1 MVVCLK
7 AILKRKNFTTNIV
20 IYDQSPNFNALIY
33 FQEKKETEPKE
44 ETEAKKEENATNG
57 NYEKEKEEEV
67 EGDSTNKETVLLS
80 EREKATVVD
89 DNPTF
94 DIEKVLAETSVP
106 ELSSDIESVVKKSVK
121 FSPNISKEIA
131 LKTIRVMQ
139 PESNLLDPQDV
150 DDEFAF
156 TEEPR

>member
-1 MVVCLK
+1 MK
-7 AILKRKNFTTNIV
+7 AILRRKIFTTNIV
-20 IYDQSPNFNALIY
+20 INDQSPNLNALIY

-57 NYEKEKEEEV
+57 NSEKEKEEEV

>member
-1 MVVCLK
+1 ML
-7 AILKRKNFTTNIV
+7 
-20 IYDQSPNFNALIY
+20 P
-33 FQEKKETEPKE
+33 EK
-44 ETEAKKEENATNG
+44 
-57 NYEKEKEEEV
+57 
-67 EGDSTNKETVLLS
+67 
-80 EREKATVVD
+80 EKATVVD

>member
-1 MVVCLK
+1 M
-7 AILKRKNFTTNIV
+7 FV
-20 IYDQSPNFNALIY
+20 IS
-33 FQEKKETEPKE
+33 FQEKKEEKKEAEP
-44 ETEAKKEENATNG
+44 KKEEKTTNG
-57 NYEKEKEEEV
+57 KEEKEKEEEKIEEV
-67 EGDSTNKETVLLS
+67 QSNDKETISLS
-80 EREKATVVD
+80 EKDKSNVVD
-89 DNPTF
+89 DHPTF
-94 DIEKVLAETSVP
+94 DIDKVLAETSVP